1 MLMWLAIYTPLAITV
16 AILYIVHHIV
26 VKANLFLIAG
36 AMRQVG
42 GSFQLKSLGGPY
54 HSRPLLAVLFLIPAL
69 SLAAIPPFSGVWG
82 KLLVLDA
89 TRQAG
94 QYALPAIPPL
104 DGLRS
109 PSSLM
114 KIKLEAFWRSEQA

>member
-1 MLMWLAIYTPLAITV
+1 MLMWLAIYTPLAITG

-42 GSFQLKSLGGPY
+42 GSSQLKSLGGLY

-69 SLAAIPPFSGVWG
+69 SLAGIPPFSGFWG
-82 KLLVLDA
+82 KLLVIDSSLQAEQSPLDA
-89 TRQAG
+89 
-94 QYALPAIPPL
+94 IPL
-104 DGLRS
+104 LVRLHTL
-109 PSSLM
+109 SS
-114 KIKLEAFWRSEQA
+114 